1 MLGMPLLEAVVVV
14 VVAVAVVTFPRSRAS
29 SYGWST
35 RRSVLKTRPDDFLP
49 RSSRVTL

>member
-14 VVAVAVVTFPRSRAS
+14 VAAAAVVKFPRSRAS

-35 RRSVLKTRPDDFLP
+35 RRSVLKTSPDDFVPL
-49 RSSRVTL
+49 